1 MERELVGQDA
11 IYQTLDSIRND
22 PPHLFLTGSFGY
34 GKTSLAT
41 QFLKSYF
48 QQFGIDHQDPEWVL
62 YLSSD
67 SDRGI
72 HRVREGVG
80 EFVRHSSSKP
90 GIYRWI
96 LCDDSDTLPIV
107 SQQALRRPMETH
119 AHTTRFLFC
128 SRHVSDLIAPLR
140 SRCLHIEIETV
151 SLHDVF
157 DCFKKRLKI
166 EKPLSNKTETFLM
179 MISLSPRHLYQYLK
193 CIVAL
198 GDSFDEESFYHLFS
212 GASDDRIHKLIVAIV
227 KGEKKTA
234 LDSLFAIWN
243 SGISYED
250 FLTELFRCSKN
261 MGFLPPKQDQKL
273 HELMIQGWIYYTHG
287 RTHLIDVLSLCS
299 SIWESPSVKQVELRQ
314 TLVGNVSQTT
324 PS

>member
-1 MERELVGQDA
+1 MEKHLIGQDSV
-11 IYQTLDSIRND
+11 YQTLDTVLKD
-22 PPHLFLTGSFGY
+22 PPHLFFTGPFGY
-34 GKTSLAT
+34 GKTSLARA
-41 QFLKSYF
+41 FLKSYF
-48 QQFGIDHQDPEWVL
+48 AQYGIDPEDSEWVL
-62 YLSSD
+62 NLSSD

-72 HRVREGVG
+72 HRVREGVA

-96 LCDDSDTLPIV
+96 FCDDSDTLPIV

-151 SLHDVF
+151 SLQEVYQSF
-157 DCFKKRLKI
+157 TQRLSLP
-166 EKPLSNKTETFLM
+166 KPLNEKTQTFLM
-179 MISLSPRHLYQYLK
+179 FVSLSPRHLLQYLQ

-198 GDSFDEESFYHLFS
+198 GDSFEEDKFQLLFS
-212 GASDDRIHKLIVAIV
+212 GASDERIRALITSFLR
-227 KGEKKTA
+227 GEKDKV
-234 LDSLFAIWN
+234 LHLLFSIWN

-250 FLTELFRCSKN
+250 FLTDLYRCSKT
-261 MGFLPPKQDQKL
+261 MGFLPPKQDQVL

-287 RTHLIDVLSLCS
+287 RTHLLDVLSLFRS
-299 SIWESPSVKQVELRQ
+299 LWEE
-314 TLVGNVSQTT
+314 
-324 PS
+324 

>member
-1 MERELVGQDA
+1 VGQDT
-11 IYQTLDSIRND
+11 IYQTLDTILKD
-22 PPHLFLTGSFGY
+22 PPHLFFTGSFGY
-34 GKTSLAT
+34 GKTSIALA
-41 QFLKSYF
+41 FLRSYF
-48 QQFGIDHQDPEWVL
+48 KQFGIDSTDPEWVL
-62 YLSSD
+62 SLSSD

-72 HRVREGVG
+72 HRVREGVA

-128 SRHVSDLIAPLR
+128 SRHISDLIAPLR

-157 DCFKKRLKI
+157 DIFKQRLSI
-166 EKPLSNKTETFLM
+166 QRSLSDKTEKFLM
-179 MISLSPRHLYQYLK
+179 IISSSPRHLLQYLK
-193 CIVAL
+193 CIVAM
-198 GDSFDEESFYHLFS
+198 GDQFDEELFYRLFS
-212 GASDDRIHKLIVAIV
+212 GASDERIRSLVIAFLKR
-227 KGEKKTA
+227 EKQTA
-234 LDSLFAIWN
+234 LQLLFDIWN

-250 FLTELFRCSKN
+250 FLTELFRCSKS
-261 MGFLPPKQDQKL
+261 MGFLPPKQDQLL

-287 RTHLIDVLSLCS
+287 RTHLIDVLALFRSL
-299 SIWESPSVKQVELRQ
+299 WEH
-314 TLVGNVSQTT
+314 TN
-324 PS
+324 

>member
-1 MERELVGQDA
+1 MERELIGQDS
-11 IYQTLDSIRND
+11 IYNTLDSILKD
-22 PPHLFLTGSFGY
+22 PPHLFFTGSFGY
-34 GKTSLAT
+34 GKTSLALA
-41 QFLKSYF
+41 FLKSYF
-48 QQFGIDHQDPEWVL
+48 AQYNINSEDPEWVL
-62 YLSSD
+62 SLSSD

-72 HRVREGVG
+72 HRVREGVA
-80 EFVRHSSSKP
+80 EFVRHTSSKP

-140 SRCLHIEIETV
+140 SRCLHMEIETV
-151 SLHDVF
+151 SLHDLFDVF
-157 DCFKKRLKI
+157 CSRLQI
-166 EKPLSNKTETFLM
+166 HRPLTEKTTNFLLI
-179 MISLSPRHLYQYLK
+179 ISLSPRHLLQYLK

-198 GDSFDEESFYHLFS
+198 GEQFDEQDFHRLFS
-212 GASDDRIHKLIVAIV
+212 GASDDRIRSLIVAML
-227 KGEKKTA
+227 KSEKEKV
-234 LDSLFAIWN
+234 LQLLFDIWN

-250 FLTELFRCSKN
+250 FLTELFRCSKT

-287 RTHLIDVLSLCS
+287 RTHLLDVLSLCRS
-299 SIWESPSVKQVELRQ
+299 LFAP
-314 TLVGNVSQTT
+314 
-324 PS
+324 

>member
-1 MERELVGQDA
+1 MERQLVGQDS
-11 IYQTLDSIRND
+11 IYTTLDSIIKD
-22 PPHLFLTGSFGY
+22 PPHLFLTGPFGY
-34 GKTSLAT
+34 GKTAMALA
-41 QFLKSYF
+41 FLKAYF
-48 QQFGIDHQDPEWVL
+48 KQFGLSSTDPEWVL

-72 HRVREGVG
+72 HRVRENVA

-96 LCDDSDTLPIV
+96 FVDDSDTLPIV

-151 SLHDVF
+151 SLHDVYDTF
-157 DCFKKRLKI
+157 VPKLALTN
-166 EKPLSNKTETFLM
+166 PLSEKTRQFLLFV
-179 MISLSPRHLYQYLK
+179 SLSPRHLLQYLQ
-193 CIVAL
+193 CIEAL
-198 GDSFDEESFYHLFS
+198 GSHFEEESFCRLFS
-212 GASDDRIHKLIVAIV
+212 GASDDRIRRLIIAFL
-227 KGEKKTA
+227 KHENKKA
-234 LDSLFAIWN
+234 LDILFDIWN

-250 FLTELFRCSKN
+250 FLTDLSRCSKS
-261 MGFLPPKQDQKL
+261 MGFLPPKEDQKL

-287 RTHLIDVLSLCS
+287 RTHLLDVLSLFRSLWDIEPTCAS
-299 SIWESPSVKQVELRQ
+299 
-314 TLVGNVSQTT
+314 
-324 PS
+324 

>member
-1 MERELVGQDA
+1 MERELIGQDA
-11 IYQTLDSIRND
+11 IYKTLDSVLKD

-34 GKTSLAT
+34 GKTSLASA
-41 QFLKSYF
+41 FLKAYF
-48 QQFGIDHQDPEWVL
+48 QQFGIDPQDPEWVL
-62 YLSSD
+62 SLSSD

-72 HRVREGVG
+72 HRVREGVA

-140 SRCLHIEIETV
+140 SRCLHVEIETV
-151 SLHDVF
+151 SLHDLF
-157 DCFKKRLKI
+157 DIFKQRLQI
-166 EKPLSNKTETFLM
+166 TAPLSEKTENFLLI
-179 MISLSPRHLYQYLK
+179 ISLSPRHLLQYMK
-193 CIVAL
+193 CIVAMEN
-198 GDSFDEESFYHLFS
+198 DFDEEKFCSLFS
-212 GASDDRIHKLIVAIV
+212 GASDDRIRNFIISILKRN
-227 KGEKKTA
+227 KQGS
-234 LDSLFAIWN
+234 LDLLFDIWN

-250 FLTELFRCSKN
+250 FLTELFRCSKT
-261 MGFLPPKQDQKL
+261 MGLLPPKLDQQL

-287 RTHLIDVLSLCS
+287 RTHLLDVLSLCRS
-299 SIWESPSVKQVELRQ
+299 LWQE
-314 TLVGNVSQTT
+314 
-324 PS
+324 

>member
-1 MERELVGQDA
+1 MKRALVGQEA
-11 IYQTLDSIRND
+11 IYETLDHISKD
-22 PPHLFLTGSFGY
+22 PPHLFFTGAFGY
-34 GKTSLAT
+34 GKTTMAKS
-41 QFLKSYF
+41 FLKQYF
-48 QQFGIDHQDPEWVL
+48 DQFGLDWQDPEWVL
-62 YLSSD
+62 NLSSD

-72 HRVREGVG
+72 HRVREGVA

-151 SLHDVF
+151 SLHDV
-157 DCFKKRLKI
+157 LAVV
-166 EKPLSNKTETFLM
+166 ETQMALPKPLSEKART
-179 MISLSPRHLYQYLK
+179 SLLTMSISPRHLLQYLN

-198 GDSFDEESFYHLFS
+198 GDSFEEKTFARIFAGSSDE
-212 GASDDRIHKLIVAIV
+212 RIRSLLVAWIHHD
-227 KGEKKTA
+227 KSTA
-234 LDSLFAIWN
+234 LQLLFEIWN

-250 FLTELFRCSKN
+250 FLTELFRCSKT

-273 HELMIQGWIYYTHG
+273 HEVMIQGWIYYTHG
-287 RTHLIDVLSLCS
+287 RTHLIDVLSLFRS
-299 SIWESPSVKQVELRQ
+299 LWTEE
-314 TLVGNVSQTT
+314 
-324 PS
+324 

>member
-1 MERELVGQDA
+1 MERDLIGQDT
-11 IYQTLDSIRND
+11 IYNTLDAVLKD

-34 GKTSLAT
+34 GKTSLALA
-41 QFLKSYF
+41 FLKSYF
-48 QQFGIDHQDPEWVL
+48 QQYGLDSTDPEWVL
-62 YLSSD
+62 SLSSD

-72 HRVREGVG
+72 HRVREGVA

-151 SLHDVF
+151 SLHDVL
-157 DCFKKRLKI
+157 DKFKHSLVLPR
-166 EKPLSNKTETFLM
+166 PLSTKTENFLM
-179 MISLSPRHLYQYLK
+179 MISLSPRHLLQYLK

-198 GDSFDEESFYHLFS
+198 GENFDEKEFHQLFS
-212 GASDDRIHKLIVAIV
+212 GASDDRIRSLIIAILKADKQHV
-227 KGEKKTA
+227 
-234 LDSLFAIWN
+234 LQLLFTIWN

-250 FLTELFRCSKN
+250 FLTELFRCSKT

-273 HELMIQGWIYYTHG
+273 HELIIQGWIYYTHG

-299 SIWESPSVKQVELRQ
+299 SLWEE
-314 TLVGNVSQTT
+314 N
-324 PS
+324 

>member
-1 MERELVGQDA
+1 MERDLVGQDS
-11 IYQTLDSIRND
+11 IYQTLDTVLKD
-22 PPHLFLTGSFGY
+22 PPHLFFTGSFGY
-34 GKTSLAT
+34 GKTSIALA
-41 QFLKSYF
+41 FLRSYF
-48 QQFGIDHQDPEWVL
+48 KQFGIDSTDPEWVL
-62 YLSSD
+62 SLSSD

-72 HRVREGVG
+72 HRVREGVA

-128 SRHVSDLIAPLR
+128 SRHVGDLIAPLR

-157 DCFKKRLKI
+157 DVFNKK
-166 EKPLSNKTETFLM
+166 LSIQRNLSSKTEKFLM
-179 MISLSPRHLYQYLK
+179 VISPSPRHLLQYLK

-198 GDSFDEESFYHLFS
+198 GDKFDEDFFYRLFS
-212 GASDDRIHKLIVAIV
+212 GASDDRIRSLVIAFLKR
-227 KGEKKTA
+227 EKQKA
-234 LDSLFAIWN
+234 LQLLFDIWN

-250 FLTELFRCSKN
+250 FLTELFRCSKSL
-261 MGFLPPKQDQKL
+261 GFLPPKQDQIL

-287 RTHLIDVLSLCS
+287 RTHLIDILALFRSL
-299 SIWESPSVKQVELRQ
+299 WEDR
-314 TLVGNVSQTT
+314 N
-324 PS
+324 